1 MLLTSDLL
9 PIAGVHPPKPDRRWA
24 GNQNIA
30 VYSIIY
36 MKYNLKNIPTYTT
49 GTFKENYFRPS
60 SDTVLRPE
68 PIYNGPGHF
77 EIHRR
82 DDYRYQCREVIPANR
97 LDFFMVNLIT
107 AGEGIKSFGLHEYYA
122 KRGMLCFESPG
133 KITSWQ
139 AKADNHAGYFCL
151 FDADFFQQDL
161 QTAELIASYPFFQV
175 DGFGAIQLSED
186 ELLYFN
192 NFFQEIEKE
201 YTSDSPFKAE
211 IMRAFLIIIMKKAQ
225 SLYPA
230 GAQVAIQDNSNAGL
244 RLTKAFT
251 KLFDKDFDSLKTL
264 NPIPVRNLDDY
275 SAQLNVSKNH
285 LIDTVKSVA
294 GKPPGVLMHERIVKE
309 AAQLLIHTELSIAEI
324 SYLFNFESQS
334 YFSRFYKRYMDISPS
349 MYREREKQVVI

>member
-1 MLLTSDLL
+1 
-9 PIAGVHPPKPDRRWA
+9 
-24 GNQNIA
+24 
-30 VYSIIY
+30 
-36 MKYNLKNIPTYTT
+36 MKYNPKDIPTYTT
-49 GTFKENYFRPS
+49 KTFRENYFRPS
-60 SDTVLRPE
+60 ADLALQPE
-68 PIYNGPGHF
+68 PGYSGPGHF

-82 DDYRYQCREVIPANR
+82 DDYRYQCREIIPANR

-107 AGEGIKSFGLHEYYA
+107 AGEGIKSFGVHEYYA

-151 FDADFFQQDL
+151 FDADFFQHNL
-161 QTAELIASYPFFQV
+161 QAAELIASYPFFQV

-192 NFFQEIEKE
+192 SFFEEIEKE
-201 YTSDSPFKAE
+201 YASDSLYKAE
-211 IMRAFLIIIMKKAQ
+211 IMRSFLIIIMKKAQ

-230 GAQVAIQDNSNAGL
+230 GTQSASPDNSNAGL

-251 KLFDKDFDSLKTL
+251 KLFDKDFDSLKIL
-264 NPIPVRNLDDY
+264 KPIPVRNLDYY

-294 GKPPGVLMHERIVKE
+294 GKPPGVLMHERMVRE

-334 YFSRFYKRYMDISPS
+334 YFARFYKRYMDISPS
-349 MYREREKQVVI
+349 SYREREKQVVL